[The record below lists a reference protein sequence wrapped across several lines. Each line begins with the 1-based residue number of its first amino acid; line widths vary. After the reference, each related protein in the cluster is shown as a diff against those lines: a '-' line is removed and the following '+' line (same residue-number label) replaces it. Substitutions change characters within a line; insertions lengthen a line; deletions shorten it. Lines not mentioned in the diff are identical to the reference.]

1 MSEASQPPSENTAEH
16 CTDLAE
22 YLRILHE
29 PGDVFEV
36 RILDCPDRPGG
47 SWKSTA
53 AGWFMDTDK
62 AAREAERIE
71 KLQPPAVYV
80 TLNPVN
86 PVLMGRS
93 MNRIS
98 PKAKATTKDE
108 NILRRRWLFIDIDAI
123 RPAGISSTDAELAE
137 AVAVSD
143 AIQAAMAADG
153 WPEPLVGMSGNGRYL
168 LWRID
173 LPNDTDSD
181 KLIERALKAL
191 AHRFDSDGAEVDCS
205 TFNASR
211 ICKLLG
217 TMVRKG
223 DELRDV
229 PGVEDRPHRRS
240 WFIAPPNPLQVVSAE
255 QLQKLAEQFAEPEP
269 PKANASGS
277 STGGDVLGRCCK
289 YLEQM
294 PPAISGELGHK
305 RLFAAA
311 CIALHDFELS
321 DSDATVAIE
330 RAYNPRCVPPWDR
343 AGIDRAIKRAR
354 NKGGPSEAKQRRD
367 AAKSQVDLS
376 QFMVEPGESSPS
388 GSSSESS
395 ESGPSSK
402 PSPSNGSAI
411 PWPDPQPLP
420 EPLPE
425 VMPYPSDLLPEAVGN
440 VVDDIAERMQC
451 PADFPAAAMLVAMA
465 AVIGCRVGIR
475 PRRFDDWLVVP
486 NLWGCVVG
494 RPSLKKSPAIATAEK
509 RVRAIEARDAERLA
523 EVMQSAGV
531 DGLLA
536 EARIKATKC
545 RIDKAMK
552 TGDEATAR
560 TLAQEIAEIE
570 AQESPIPRRIITTD
584 PTIEKLVELLNV
596 HRFGM
601 LLWVDELVG
610 WMRSLD
616 RDDKAGVRQ
625 QFLTLWNGH
634 GRLNIDRIMRG
645 ETVCDSPC
653 VSLFGCATPGG
664 IGGYVAAAQRGG
676 RGDDG
681 LIQRLQILVWPD
693 SPREFVHVDRW
704 PNADARTRLAEVFEA
719 LADLTPEQFAERDQF
734 DDGSGIPWVR
744 FDTDGQAIFDRWE
757 TDIQRRLRAGDLPE
771 SIESHLAKYA
781 SMVPSIALVI
791 HLAMGG
797 RGPVSGSAASMAV
810 RWAEYLESHAQRVYG
825 VSVAPERRAAEPLL
839 RRLIEWPEGKPIRV
853 RAIREKCWA
862 NLTDGDVI
870 KQALE
875 LLADHGW
882 VRAVEVRPETGRPTT
897 EYVLH
902 PSAAKFCKSK
912 RDRAPET
919 IETPS
924 QNTFVGSEGALHGVN
939 ETKSIPSARVQ
950 GVI

>member
-1 MSEASQPPSENTAEH
+1 MSEASQPPSENTVEH

-29 PGDVFEV
+29 PGVVFEV
-36 RILDCPDRPGG
+36 RIIDCPDRPGG

-53 AGWFMDTDK
+53 AGWFMDADK
-62 AAREAERIE
+62 AAREVERIE

-80 TLNPVN
+80 SLNPVN
-86 PVLMGRS
+86 PVLLGRS
-93 MNRIS
+93 MNRIGA
-98 PKAKATTKDE
+98 KAKATTKDDD
-108 NILRRRWLFIDIDAI
+108 IRRRRWLFIDIDAK
-123 RPAGISSTDAELAE
+123 RPAGISSTDTELAE
-137 AVAVSD
+137 AVALSD
-143 AIQAAMAADG
+143 AIQAAMVADG

-173 LPNDTDSD
+173 LPNDADSE
-181 KLIERALKAL
+181 KLIERVLKAL
-191 AHRFDSDGAEVDCS
+191 AHRFDTDGAEVDCS

-211 ICKLLG
+211 LSKRLG

-223 DELRDV
+223 HELRGV
-229 PGVEDRPHRRS
+229 PGVDDRPHRRS
-240 WFIAPPNPLQVVSAE
+240 WFIAPSNPLQVVSIE
-255 QLQKLAEQFAEPEP
+255 KLQKLAEQHVEPEP
-269 PKANASGS
+269 ERRPSKSSGPS
-277 STGGDVLGRCCK
+277 AAGADVIERAK
-289 YLEQM
+289 RYVAKM
-294 PPAISGELGHK
+294 PPSIEGQKGSD

-311 CIALHDFELS
+311 CKLVIDFDLSIDDALHVLQAEF
-321 DSDATVAIE
+321 
-330 RAYNPRCVPPWDR
+330 NPRCEPPW
-343 AGIDRAIKRAR
+343 
-354 NKGGPSEAKQRRD
+354 SD
-367 AAKSQVDLS
+367 AELRHKAEDADKK
-376 QFMVEPGESSPS
+376 PGERGRLVRDRNAAP
-388 GSSSESS
+388 G
-395 ESGPSSK
+395 
-402 PSPSNGSAI
+402 ADD
-411 PWPDPQPLP
+411 PWDDPKPLP
-420 EPLPE
+420 EPLPQ
-425 VMPYPSDLLPEAVGN
+425 VMPYASDLLPKAVGDA
-440 VVDDIAERMQC
+440 VGDIAERMQC
-451 PADFPAAAMLVAMA
+451 PPDFPAAAMLVAMA

-509 RVRAIEARDAERLA
+509 RVRAIEARDAARLA
-523 EVMQSAGV
+523 DALQSIGT
-531 DGLLA
+531 DELLA
-536 EARIKATKC
+536 EARVKSIKA

-570 AQESPIPRRIITTD
+570 TQAPPIPRRIITTD
-584 PTIEKLVELLNV
+584 PTIEKLVDMLNV

-616 RDDKAGVRQ
+616 RDDRAGVRQ
-625 QFLTLWNGH
+625 QFLTLWNGQ

-664 IGGYVAAAQRGG
+664 IGDYVSAAQNGG

-681 LIQRLQILVWPD
+681 LVQRMQILVWPD
-693 SPREFVHVDRW
+693 SPREYAHVDRW
-704 PNADARTRLAEVFEA
+704 PNAEARNQLVEVFET
-719 LADLTPEQFAERDQF
+719 LADLDPEQFAQRDQF

-744 FDTDGQAIFDRWE
+744 FGADGQAIFDAWE
-757 TDIQRRLRAGDLPE
+757 CSIQRRLRAGELVE
-771 SIESHLAKYA
+771 ELESHLAKYA

-810 RWAEYLESHAQRVYG
+810 RWAEYLESHANRLYG
-825 VSVAPERRAAEPLL
+825 NCKAPERQVAEPLL
-839 RRLIEWPEGKPIRV
+839 RRLLDWPAGKPIRV
-853 RAIREKCWA
+853 RAIREKGWA
-862 NLTDGDVI
+862 HLTNSEAI

-882 VRAVEVRPETGRPTT
+882 LRAVERKPETGRPTT
-897 EYVLH
+897 EYILH
-902 PSAAKFCKSK
+902 PSAAKFCDNK
-912 RDRAPET
+912 PEEQT
-919 IETPS
+919 RKTPETPS
-924 QNTFVGSEGALHGVN
+924 NDTFEGFDGVLAGVHEKN
-939 ETKSIPSARVQ
+939 LSRVK